1 MLPIRASRIVHGSRR
16 RALPSLAS
24 VRHSRRSVLLSLPR
38 PRRSPSLIRP
48 NLFNGQVSSLLLV
61 RFSIR
66 LLTRL
71 SSPLFVRPSLQAVPA
86 LSSRH
91 LPSELRPL
99 NRIRITLAVR
109 MALLRRP
116 ARVTTRMLVAVLKR
130 RVLRF
135 P

>member
-1 MLPIRASRIVHGSRR
+1 MPSASDPRQPNRMQQSASRPAHPDQRP
-16 RALPSLAS
+16 AQPTQ
-24 VRHSRRSVLLSLPR
+24 LSLPR
-38 PRRSPSLIRP
+38 ARCSPSLIRP
-48 NLFNGQVSSLLLV
+48 NLFNGRVSSLLLV

-71 SSPLFVRPSLQAVPA
+71 SSPLLVRPSLLAVPA

-91 LPSELRPL
+91 LPSERRPP
-99 NRIRITLAVR
+99 NRIRITLAAL

-116 ARVTTRMLVAVLKR
+116 ARVTTRILVAVLKR